1 MMSRFTHISL
11 AVLVTSILAGCAATH
26 TPHKKHYSSY
36 TPQFKT
42 VDVDKRDTYEQA
54 RALDLKN
61 LPDVA
66 GVSAKLTGKRVV
78 FVGETHDRLDHHL
91 NQLDIIKKLY
101 ATNPNIAIGMEY
113 FEQPYQQALDD
124 YVAGKIDEKDFVR
137 KSGYM
142 LSWGSVDYRLVRPIF
157 QFAREK
163 GIPLLAL
170 NMDGDLHSKAARE
183 GVDKLTPEEKARLPA
198 ETDRSDTGYIER
210 LKKYFVNHPV
220 KDKEEQDK
228 RIARYVDGQ
237 LLWDEYM
244 AERAAQFLK
253 DNPQRN
259 LVVLA
264 GSGHI
269 AYGSGIPN
277 RVNRRIPVEQAIVLN
292 GTDLGSDERIADY
305 IFFNRDIALPP
316 HGLMG
321 VVLEKSV
328 VKEFAA
334 TSAGRKAGMELG
346 DEIVAIGD
354 KKVDDLVDIKF
365 VLFEKKP
372 GDTVA
377 VTVKRKSDKTSVEKQ
392 LQVTLQ

>member
-1 MMSRFTHISL
+1 MMLRITHISL
-11 AVLVTSILAGCAATH
+11 AVLVTSLLGGCATH
-26 TPHKKHYSSY
+26 TPHKMRYSSY
-36 TPQFKT
+36 TPQFKI

-66 GVSAKLTGKRVV
+66 GVTAKLTGKRVV
-78 FVGETHDRLDHHL
+78 FIGETHDRLDHHQ

-101 ATNPNIAIGMEY
+101 AANPNIAIGMEY
-113 FEQPYQQALDD
+113 FEQPHQQALDD

-142 LSWGSVDYRLVRPIF
+142 NSWGNVDYRLVQPIF

-170 NMDGDLHSKAARE
+170 NIDGDLHSKAARE
-183 GVDKLTPEEKARLPA
+183 GVDKLTPDEKARLPA
-198 ETDRSDTGYIER
+198 EIDRNDTTYIDR

-228 RIARYVDGQ
+228 RIARYVEGQ

-277 RVNRRIPVEQAIVLN
+277 RLNRRIPVEHAIVLN
-292 GTDLGSDERIADY
+292 GTDLGSDDRIADY
-305 IFFNRDIALPP
+305 IFFNRDIALPL

-328 VKEFAA
+328 IKEFSA
-334 TSAGRKAGMELG
+334 TSAGRKAGMEIG

-354 KKVDDLVDIKF
+354 KKVVDLVDIKF
-365 VLFEKKP
+365 ALFDKKP
-372 GDTVA
+372 GDAVA
-377 VTVKRKSDKTSVEKQ
+377 VAVKRKGDKTSVEKQ
-392 LQVTLQ
+392 FQVTLQ